1 MGYLLDSK
9 ASLGYQL
16 GVFSFFFFLLPFLVW
31 LGGLYTY
38 LSRIC
43 FSCYFIVWHID
54 VGVTGILMLVSLDS
68 ALV

>member
-31 LGGLYTY
+31 LGGDCTRTY
-38 LSRIC
+38 HEFVFLVTSLS
-43 FSCYFIVWHID
+43 
-54 VGVTGILMLVSLDS
+54 GILMLVSLDS